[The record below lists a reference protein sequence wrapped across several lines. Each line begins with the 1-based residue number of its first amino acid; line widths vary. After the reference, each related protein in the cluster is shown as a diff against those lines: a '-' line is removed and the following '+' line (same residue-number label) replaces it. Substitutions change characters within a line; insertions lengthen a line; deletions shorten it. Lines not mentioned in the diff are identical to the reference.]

1 MKRAVFLSLL
11 IILYLVAACGC
22 AGGSVERGAL
32 LLETDHAAASN
43 GGGRAEESRSMRTE
57 VGEAM
62 IGGERAREIALKH
75 AGVEEAA
82 ATRMK
87 VETDREKGRQIYGV
101 EFTAGAKKYEYK
113 IDAHTGEVISFEQ
126 KAVQKAVQKAAVKG
140 GADTKKYAGGGAAV
154 EKGTAG
160 QGSALIGKDAALK
173 VALKHAGV
181 SDSKVLWQEVEL
193 DYEKG
198 RQIYEVEFSAGEKK
212 YEYDIDACT
221 GKVISHEYKVKQAAP
236 TEKVESLIEQ
246 DGVGLPG
253 DTSGHIFGIDR
264 LEDSISHI
272 DRLDP
277 MYALVGSR
285 RPQDRGLVSLR
296 NMGRPFCQILQAAVH
311 KIDDR
316 FGLFR
321 HTTNIG
327 QQPQR
332 FLVILAEERPHWY
345 SNNRD
350 PCLCLDLISQLCGVG
365 AEDHIG
371 IHFDDLFG
379 IIIGGAHGVSADDG
393 HLRP

>member
-11 IILYLVAACGC
+11 IILCLVAACGC

-62 IGGERAREIALKH
+62 IGEKRAREIALKH

-87 VETDREKGRQIYGV
+87 VETDREKGRQIYEV
-101 EFTAGAKKYEYK
+101 EFTAGAKKYEYE

-140 GADTKKYAGGGAAV
+140 GADTKKSAGGGAAV

-221 GKVISHEYKVKQAAP
+221 GKVISHEYKVKQATP
-236 TEKVESLIEQ
+236 TEKVERLIGEKAAWEIALKHA
-246 DGVGLPG
+246 GVAA
-253 DTSGHIFGIDR
+253 SQAMR
-264 LEDSISHI
+264 LEIELDYEKGRRIYELEFYAGEKEYEYEI
-272 DRLDP
+272 D
-277 MYALVGSR
+277 AGT
-285 RPQDRGLVSLR
+285 GA
-296 NMGRPFCQILQAAVH
+296 IL
-311 KIDDR
+311 
-316 FGLFR
+316 
-321 HTTNIG
+321 
-327 QQPQR
+327 
-332 FLVILAEERPHWY
+332 
-345 SNNRD
+345 S
-350 PCLCLDLISQLCGVG
+350 CGVESRK
-365 AEDHIG
+365 AP
-371 IHFDDLFG
+371 
-379 IIIGGAHGVSADDG
+379 
-393 HLRP
+393 R

>member
-11 IILYLVAACGC
+11 IILCLVAACGC

-62 IGGERAREIALKH
+62 IGEKRAREIALKH

-87 VETDREKGRQIYGV
+87 VETDREKGRQIYEV
-101 EFTAGAKKYEYK
+101 EFTAGAKKYEYE

-126 KAVQKAVQKAAVKG
+126 KAVQKAAVKG
-140 GADTKKYAGGGAAV
+140 GADTKKSAGGGAAV

-198 RQIYEVEFSAGEKK
+198 RQIYEVEFSAE
-212 YEYDIDACT
+212 
-221 GKVISHEYKVKQAAP
+221 
-236 TEKVESLIEQ
+236 
-246 DGVGLPG
+246 
-253 DTSGHIFGIDR
+253 R
-264 LEDSISHI
+264 
-272 DRLDP
+272 
-277 MYALVGSR
+277 
-285 RPQDRGLVSLR
+285 
-296 NMGRPFCQILQAAVH
+296 
-311 KIDDR
+311 KI
-316 FGLFR
+316 
-321 HTTNIG
+321 
-327 QQPQR
+327 
-332 FLVILAEERPHWY
+332 
-345 SNNRD
+345 
-350 PCLCLDLISQLCGVG
+350 
-365 AEDHIG
+365 
-371 IHFDDLFG
+371 
-379 IIIGGAHGVSADDG
+379 
-393 HLRP
+393 